1 MTGTSGSINSTQ
13 MIYGSIGQYFSP
25 ANLATFQAW
34 TNSPL
39 IPAANL
45 IGGHVDDQK
54 CVIHSNCADANL
66 DMQYIM
72 TMSPY
77 SPTTYWYSDNWF
89 TGFLSEVANTVKPP
103 KVISMSYGS
112 LETNMVA
119 SVYIGFDTE
128 AIKLGIQG
136 TTILV
141 ASGDD
146 GVSPYNSRYD
156 RNLCRYEPDY
166 PTTSPYVLGVGGTIV
181 SL

>member
-1 MTGTSGSINSTQ
+1 MSGASGSINSTQ
-13 MIYGSIGQYFSP
+13 AIYGSIGQYFSP
-25 ANLATFQAW
+25 SNLATFQAW
-34 TNSPL
+34 ANSPV

-54 CVIHSNCADANL
+54 CYIHSNCAETNL

-103 KVISMSYGS
+103 KVISMSYAS
-112 LETNMVA
+112 QETNMVA
-119 SVYIGFDTE
+119 SVYMAFDNE

-136 TTILV
+136 TTVLA
-141 ASGDD
+141 ASGDG
-146 GVSPYNSRYD
+146 GVSPLSAGAD
-156 RNLCRYEPDY
+156 RNLCGYVPVF
-166 PTTSPYVLGVGGTIV
+166 PATSPYIISVGGTIV